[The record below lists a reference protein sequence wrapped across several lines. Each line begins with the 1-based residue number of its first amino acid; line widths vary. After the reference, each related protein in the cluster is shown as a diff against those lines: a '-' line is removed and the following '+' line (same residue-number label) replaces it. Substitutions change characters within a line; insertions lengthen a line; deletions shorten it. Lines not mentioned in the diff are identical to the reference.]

1 MAAGRPRG
9 FDMTHALDR
18 AMETFWRKGYE
29 GASLADLTAAMGIN
43 SPSLYAA
50 FGSKEGLFRA
60 VLDHYDKTRAGFLN
74 HVLEADTAREAA
86 ERFLFGLVEKA
97 TGPENPP
104 GCLLIQ
110 AGTGCGEESSAIPLE
125 VARHRAGAELALRE
139 RFECAKA
146 DNDLPKGTDSAALAR
161 YLMAVSNGM
170 CVHAAAGASRK
181 DLRQT
186 AEFALAAWPVKEARK
201 ARGRAAKPRE
211 TVES

>member
-1 MAAGRPRG
+1 MAAGRPRS
-9 FDMTHALDR
+9 FDMTHALDG
-18 AMETFWRKGYE
+18 AMDVFWRKGYE
-29 GASLADLTAAMGIN
+29 GASLVDLTTAMGIN

-86 ERFLFGLVEKA
+86 ERFLFGLVDKA
-97 TGPENPP
+97 TSPESPP

-110 AGTGCGEESSAIPLE
+110 SGVTCGGESSTLPEEI
-125 VARHRAGAELALRE
+125 ARHRAGAKLALRE
-139 RFECAKA
+139 RFECAKSEK
-146 DNDLPKGTDSAALAR
+146 DLPKDTDAAALAR

-181 DLRQT
+181 ELQQT
-186 AEFALAAWPVKEARK
+186 AEFALAAWPVKETRK
-201 ARGRAAKPRE
+201 ARGKAARPRAE
-211 TVES
+211 VV